1 MNFAKNTVK
10 KPLARMGED
19 KKGRVFFDYQ
29 NSLLWGYLRIKS
41 VCKYGS

>member
-19 KKGRVFFDYQ
+19 KLILWRKTNDKRFFV
-29 NSLLWGYLRIKS
+29 NGYEFK
-41 VCKYGS
+41 